1 MPLPVTDSRT
11 IRGLL
16 EQRAAD
22 TPDFIFGNYED
33 QTITFKALDT
43 AVNRLAN
50 GLAKLEVAPG
60 QRVAV
65 MLGNHPD
72 HILAFFALAK
82 LGAVWIPVNVNL
94 KGLSLRYLLEKS
106 SPLVIIADS
115 DFWDPLKS
123 VLIDIPVERV
133 IVRGVGKREGTI
145 DFSGVAVDDAT
156 PPATAPEVDEVRAI
170 FFTSGTTGP
179 PKGAYLT
186 ERMIKTCA
194 VCAAMASDADAGD
207 RFLLWEPLYHTSGA
221 QMCVMA
227 LMEPITMA
235 IVPKFSASLFWE
247 QIRTYRITKMHYL
260 GGVLDI
266 LLKAL
271 PRPDDRSHHVRIA
284 FGAGCN
290 PATWRLFEDRFGV
303 EIREV
308 YGLTEGSG
316 FSTLNKTRKI
326 GSIGKPYP
334 FFEVQVMD
342 PDNRLLSSGEVGE
355 IVVRG
360 KEPGLIMQG
369 YLDDPKATSKAL
381 KDGWLHTGDLGYFD
395 EDGDFYF
402 AGRIK
407 ESIRRRG
414 ENISAWEVE
423 RVLNSHP
430 SIEETAVIGVEADI
444 GEQEIKA
451 FIKCAEG
458 STIAPKDFVLWC
470 RSNMPTYQIP
480 RYVSFVEK
488 FEKTPTERIR
498 KLKLSETTTDCWDLA
513 KLKPIAGHG

>member
-16 EQRAAD
+16 EQRAVD
-22 TPDFIFGNYED
+22 TPDFIFGKHED

-50 GLAKLEVAPG
+50 GLIKLGVAPE

-65 MLGNHPD
+65 MMNNHPE
-72 HILAFFALAK
+72 HVFVLFSLAK
-82 LGAVWIPVNVNL
+82 IGAVWVPVNIHL
-94 KGLSLRYLLEKS
+94 RGASLRYLIEKAA
-106 SPLVIIADS
+106 PQTLIVEAGNLDRLT
-115 DFWDPLKS
+115 P
-123 VLIDIPVERV
+123 VLNDRPIDRV
-133 IVRGVGKREGTI
+133 IVRGSGNRNGMIE
-145 DFSGVAVDDAT
+145 FSGVAEADASPPAAT
-156 PPATAPEVDEVRAI
+156 PAVNEVRAV

-194 VCAAMASDADAGD
+194 VCAAMASDAGAGD
-207 RFLLWEPLYHTSGA
+207 GFLLWEPIYHTSGA

-227 LMEPITMA
+227 LMELITLT
-235 IVPKFSASLFWE
+235 IVPKFSASLFWD

-266 LLKAL
+266 LLKA
-271 PRPDDRSHHVRIA
+271 PPKPDDRNHHVRIA

-290 PATWRLFEDRFGV
+290 PATWRLFEERFGV

-334 FFEVQVMD
+334 FFEVQIMD
-342 PDNRLLSSGEVGE
+342 PDSRLIEAGEVGE

-381 KDGWLHTGDLGYFD
+381 KDGWLHTGDFGYFD

-402 AGRIK
+402 VGRIK

-430 SIEETAVIGVEADI
+430 SIEESAVIGVEADI

-451 FIKCAEG
+451 FIRCVEG
-458 STIAPKDFVLWC
+458 STIAPKNFVLWC

-480 RYVSFVEK
+480 RYVSFVET
-488 FEKTPTERIR
+488 FEKTSTERIR
-498 KLKLSETTTDCWDLA
+498 KIELPESTTDCWDLEYVR
-513 KLKPIAGHG
+513 PIVDPE